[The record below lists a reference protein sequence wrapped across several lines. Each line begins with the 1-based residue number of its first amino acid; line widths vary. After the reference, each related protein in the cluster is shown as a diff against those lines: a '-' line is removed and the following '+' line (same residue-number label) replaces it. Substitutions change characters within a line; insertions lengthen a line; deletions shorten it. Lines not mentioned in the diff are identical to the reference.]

1 MNSTTTTRRA
11 LLAGAAGAAA
21 FGLREAL
28 GAATPALP
36 SSPVT
41 LNVIDVAGQLQ
52 LTQRAMEEYAKAN
65 PKLVSKIS
73 FSQAPAPELPGK
85 IKAQQDAGRVDID
98 LVLTGTDGL
107 AAGIDQKLWVPLV
120 TDYASALPDLP
131 SIYLPGALKMQG
143 LAENQAVCVVFCP
156 AGPILEYMP
165 DTVKQPP
172 KTAQDLLD
180 WAKAHP
186 KRFLYAR
193 PANSGPGRTFLQG
206 LPYLLGDKDPMDP
219 KDGWDKTWAYLVE
232 LGKNIEYYPTG
243 TGATMKELAEG
254 SRDMIAS
261 HLGWDLNPRILGV
274 VPKEAQMAVLEGFHW
289 VTDAQYLGDPQR
301 RVERQTG
308 GAARHDKVHAE
319 QAGAGNDIRQGLF
332 LSRPRGEGRAAVDGA
347 AGQPGRDQGIHAAIL
362 RQADRRG
369 TVRGAAA
376 RGQAGVCIPALGP
389 AGRRAG
395 RQVTHTCRSL
405 HATSASCGSI
415 GSAATSGICTRC
427 AM

>member
-11 LLAGAAGAAA
+11 LLAGAAGATA
-21 FGLREAL
+21 FGLRDAL
-28 GAATPALP
+28 GAATPPLP

-120 TDYASALPDLP
+120 TDYASALPDLS

-143 LAENQAVCVVFCP
+143 LAQNQAVCVVFCP

-289 VTDAQYLGDPQR
+289 VTDAQYWAIPKG
-301 RVERQTG
+301 VSN
-308 GAARHDKVHAE
+308 DKLAVLLDMTKYMLSKPA
-319 QAGAGNDIRQGLF
+319 QAMTYDKGYFYPGPAVKDVP
-332 LSRPRGEGRAAVDGA
+332 LSMAPPDSQAAVKEYTRPFYDKLIA
-347 AGQPGRDQGIHAAIL
+347 DVPSEVPL
-362 RQADRRG
+362 PADRLVFAFQRWDQQ
-369 TVRGAAA
+369 VGA
-376 RGQAGVCIPALGP
+376 RVGK
-389 AGRRAG
+389 
-395 RQVTHTCRSL
+395 
-405 HATSASCGSI
+405 
-415 GSAATSGICTRC
+415 
-427 AM
+427 

>member
-11 LLAGAAGAAA
+11 LLAGAAGATA
-21 FGLREAL
+21 FGLRDAL
-28 GAATPALP
+28 GAATPPLP

-120 TDYASALPDLP
+120 TDYASALPDLS

-143 LAENQAVCVVFCP
+143 LAQNQAVCVVFCP

-289 VTDAQYLGDPQR
+289 VTDAQYWAIPKG
-301 RVERQTG
+301 VSN
-308 GAARHDKVHAE
+308 DKLAVLLDMTKYMLSKPA
-319 QAGAGNDIRQGLF
+319 QAMTYDKGYFYPGPAVKDVP
-332 LSRPRGEGRAAVDGA
+332 LSMAPPDS
-347 AGQPGRDQGIHAAIL
+347 QAAIKNT
-362 RQADRRG
+362 RG
-369 TVRGAAA
+369 LT
-376 RGQAGVCIPALGP
+376 
-389 AGRRAG
+389 
-395 RQVTHTCRSL
+395 T
-405 HATSASCGSI
+405 TS
-415 GSAATSGICTRC
+415 
-427 AM
+427 